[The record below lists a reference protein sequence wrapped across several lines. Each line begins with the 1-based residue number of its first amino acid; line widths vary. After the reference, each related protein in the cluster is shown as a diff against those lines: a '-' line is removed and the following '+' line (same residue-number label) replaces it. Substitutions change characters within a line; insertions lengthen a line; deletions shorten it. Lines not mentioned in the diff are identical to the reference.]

1 MTQYNS
7 LNVNWSNSQLNKMF
21 KNMFIKST
29 INNELKVVLWLS
41 SNLICNSDDKI
52 KFSQEILLTNRQV
65 SNLCKDSANNSST
78 DIKLY

>member
-65 SNLCKDSANNSST
+65 SNLCKDSANSSLT

>member
-29 INNELKVVLWLS
+29 INNELKVVLRLS
-41 SNLICNSDDKI
+41 SNLIGNSDDKI
-52 KFSQEILLTNRQV
+52 NFSQELLLTNRQV
-65 SNLCKDSANNSST
+65 SNLCKGSANNSLT

>member
-1 MTQYNS
+1 
-7 LNVNWSNSQLNKMF
+7 MF

-52 KFSQEILLTNRQV
+52 KFSQEILLTNWQV
-65 SNLCKDSANNSST
+65 SNLCKDSANNSLT

>member
-1 MTQYNS
+1 
-7 LNVNWSNSQLNKMF
+7 MF

-65 SNLCKDSANNSST
+65 SNLCKDSANSSLT